1 MRLNRLL
8 FFILLSAFSRLR
20 RVNLCLILGIVILFS
35 PVVYSQSYNFAWIG
49 DIGLSNSKGEA
60 VLKSAI
66 DYINDSTDAQ
76 FVIFSG
82 TITDFSDVTEFE
94 NAKSIIKKL
103 KAPCYIIP
111 GNSDVQWSGSRLD
124 FIYTFDNDRFMFEHN
139 REFFIGLSSAI
150 TWRGNGGH
158 ISPEDLTWLEE
169 QLSSLRK
176 NSRVYLIVPNQL
188 VGTTDN
194 WFGAINI
201 LKDYNPQ
208 AILCG
213 GGNENQLININQI
226 PGLIN
231 KPLLQEKGRW
241 SFTLVENSQDSLII
255 YEATNN
261 ASPQRWMSITKNI
274 FPNIEYID
282 STQFSS
288 FDNDVICDISLNR
301 TMLASPIF
309 DNDKIYTADYS
320 GLISCYDTTGN
331 VLWDYDSYGNITSK
345 PVIADGI
352 FAASTLQGDLLT
364 LNAETG
370 EQIQTIGFDDQ
381 LTSSLLAIEY
391 TGNKRL
397 LLPKFTD
404 SEAAVVIGTAT
415 GKLYCYDL
423 ETLQEYWVN
432 TSAKGQI
439 TSEPLYINNKI
450 IYGCWDGYLY
460 CVDAREGWLIWKW
473 SPSKDKKLSPAGV
486 QPVTDGSK
494 IYLATRN
501 GNLYAIDL
509 QLGKT
514 IWQSDKFNCWESVG
528 INQNEDRLFVKS
540 IDGKF
545 YFVETKKGNNRKT
558 VNLPYESDKTPIPP
572 IAWSGDILIP
582 SGNGFVYKMDNK
594 FNITDIL
601 FTGTASINS
610 LQHIKDNIFL
620 SSNIDGRITLFK
632 IN

>member
-1 MRLNRLL
+1 MRLK
-8 FFILLSAFSRLR
+8 ILLYFTLIIITFSGVSA
-20 RVNLCLILGIVILFS
+20 
-35 PVVYSQSYNFAWIG
+35 QSYNFAWIG
-49 DIGLSNSKGEA
+49 DIGLINSKDEA
-60 VLKSAI
+60 VLQSTI
-66 DYINDSTDAQ
+66 DYINDSTEAQ

-82 TITDFSDVTEFE
+82 SITDFSDVTEFD

-103 KAPCYIIP
+103 KAPYYIIP

-124 FIYTFDNDRFMFEHN
+124 FIYTFDNDRFMFEYN

-150 TWRGNGGH
+150 TWRSNTGH

-169 QLSSLRK
+169 QLTSLRK
-176 NSRVYLIVPNQL
+176 NSRVYLIVPNEL

-194 WFGAINI
+194 WFEVTNI
-201 LKDYNPQ
+201 LKEYNPQ

-213 GGNENQLININQI
+213 GGNENQLVNINQI

-231 KPLLQEKGRW
+231 KPLLQDKGGW

-255 YEATNN
+255 SEATNN
-261 ASPQRWMSITKNI
+261 ANPQRWMSITKNI
-274 FPNIEYID
+274 FPQIEFIE
-282 STQFSS
+282 SKQFTS
-288 FDNDVICDISLNR
+288 FNNDVICDINLN
-301 TMLASPIF
+301 TTTLAQPIY
-309 DNDKIYTADYS
+309 DNDKIFTADYS
-320 GLISCYDTTGN
+320 GLITCYDTTGN
-331 VLWDYDSYGNITSK
+331 ILWDDDSYGNITGK

-381 LTSSLLAIEY
+381 ITSSLLSIEY
-391 TGNKRL
+391 TGTKGL

-404 SEAAVVIGTAT
+404 SKAAVILGTAT
-415 GKLYCYDL
+415 GKLCCYDL

-432 TSAKGQI
+432 TSAKGKI
-439 TSEPLYINNKI
+439 TTEPLYINNKI
-450 IYGCWDGYLY
+450 IYRSWDGYIY

-473 SPSKDKKLSPAGV
+473 SPSKDKKFSPAGV

-494 IYLATRN
+494 IYLATRD
-501 GNLYAIDL
+501 GNLFAIDL

-514 IWQSDKFNCWESVG
+514 IWRSDKFNCWESVG
-528 INQNEDRLFVKS
+528 INQNKDRLFVKS

-545 YFVETKKGNNRKT
+545 YFVETRKGRNRKT
-558 VNLPYESDKTPIPP
+558 VNLPFESDRTPIPS
-572 IAWSGDILIP
+572 IAWEGDILIP
-582 SGNGFVYKMDNK
+582 SGNGFIYRMDNK
-594 FNITDIL
+594 FKITDVL
-601 FTGTASINS
+601 FSGTAAINS
-610 LQHIKDNIFL
+610 FQHIKDNIFI